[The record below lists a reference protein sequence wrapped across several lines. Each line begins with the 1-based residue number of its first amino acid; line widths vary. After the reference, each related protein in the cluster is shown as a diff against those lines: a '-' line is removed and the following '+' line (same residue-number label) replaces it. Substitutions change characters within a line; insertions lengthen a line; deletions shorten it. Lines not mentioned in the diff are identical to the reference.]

1 MNYYFTFNDSYSGVY
16 QSQVIDVVKLY
27 KNLGIKIRLI
37 ALLSARNY
45 LKDRKAIK
53 KQLPDSIVYPAF
65 PKLKNWEKN
74 KILLDLLT
82 KRESQIICR
91 GVFATNL
98 ALFLRKKFN
107 KIIYDGRGAV
117 KAEQK
122 EYGVYSGTGVESQ
135 IAELEHKAV
144 LQSDFRIAV
153 TRKLVNWWGTEYGYI
168 RGKEVV
174 IPCTVSNN
182 FLKKRNEQEI
192 DELRIGLGI
201 NKTDIVIVYAGS
213 LAGWQSLSQLKVVV
227 EKALGQNR
235 EVKVLFLSGEHQII
249 EDLILANPDRVFQ
262 RFVSPQ
268 EVVSYLDLADFGLLL
283 REKSI
288 TNKVASPVK
297 CAEYLSRGLKVLI
310 SPEIGDYSEWIC
322 DNSLG
327 YVIEKGTRLPN
338 LKKENRESYVQFA
351 IDNLSKQSEGVSKRY
366 QNLMTK

>member
-74 KILLDLLT
+74 KILLNLLT

-91 GVFATNL
+91 GIFATSI
-98 ALFLRKKFN
+98 ALLNRKKFS

-122 EYGVYSGTGVESQ
+122 EYGVYSGTGIEND
-135 IAELEHKAV
+135 IARLEKNAV
-144 LQSDFRIAV
+144 LKADFKIAV
-153 TRKLVNWWGTEYGYI
+153 THQLVNWWEADFAYI
-168 RGKEVV
+168 PGKEVV
-174 IPCTVSNN
+174 IPCTVSDD
-182 FLKKRNEQEI
+182 FLLKKDKKKIDEIRNE
-192 DELRIGLGI
+192 LGI
-201 NKTDIVIVYAGS
+201 NKTNIVIVYAGS
-213 LAGWQSLSQLKVVV
+213 LAGWQSLEHLKLVI
-227 EKALGQNR
+227 EMALAQNQA
-235 EVKVLFLSGEHQII
+235 VKVLFLSRQHQII
-249 EDLILANPDRVFQ
+249 DELINAHSGRVFQ

-268 EVVSYLDLADFGLLL
+268 DVVSYLDLADYGLLL

-288 TNKVASPVK
+288 TNRVASPVK

-310 SPEIGDYSEWIC
+310 SPEIGDYSELIVESEQG
-322 DNSLG
+322 SL
-327 YVIEKGTRLPN
+327 VAFEDDLPILEKVDGA
-338 LKKENRESYVQFA
+338 EQISFVVE
-351 IDNLSKQSEGVSKRY
+351 NLSKRSDKIKSDYLK
-366 QNLMTK
+366 LIDL